1 MEQKVIKIK
10 MNPTR
15 EKVLEVLASTNEPL
29 TLRQISEKA
38 GIEVKSGSTNPLI
51 SAGMIKIA
59 GEVRIPVIRYELRKT
74 YVLGNVEALK
84 TEKEAK

>member
-15 EKVLEVLASTNEPL
+15 EKVLEVLKKAEKPL
-29 TLRQISEKA
+29 TLAEISERA
-38 GIEVKSGSTNPLI
+38 GIEVKSGSTNPLVA
-51 SAGMIKIA
+51 AGVIKIA
-59 GEVRIPVIRYELRKT
+59 GEVRVPVIRKEPRKVYT
-74 YVLGNVEALK
+74 LGNLEVLK